1 MHVFADPVC
10 AKRHIRALRSPVNQP
25 RTRRGHPDRGAKPQ
39 PAPRRTRKETEKMT
53 YQVETTATT
62 AEELDTEA
70 LDLVVGGVLT
80 CRKAGGDQT
89 EYAAPPPPSIIVV
102 C

>member
-1 MHVFADPVC
+1 
-10 AKRHIRALRSPVNQP
+10 
-25 RTRRGHPDRGAKPQ
+25 
-39 PAPRRTRKETEKMT
+39 MT

-62 AEELDTEA
+62 AEELNTEA